1 MNCPNGFLVW
11 HVTLQGCD
19 TFFLLFHMQ
28 FWFRTDSDSAPHLSG
43 QFGAEAHRTACGLL
57 ELRNQGEIETKCCLR
72 ACESFYRQAA
82 GMHVHWSMPFE
93 TPLLLY
99 VFQNSW
105 CMTLVVRIVLWY
117 IPLTHGQWNWVNCA
131 GMLTYLG
138 ARILSMGMAC
148 CGGRKALEMKG
159 RLQLQE
165 EKTLIHPR
173 HLWKRLS
180 QSIHFVCQVPQSW
193 LSHADDKRESL
204 LPLVGSQRTHDLSR
218 IPSQLNTPPP
228 FRVRL

>member
-1 MNCPNGFLVW
+1 
-11 HVTLQGCD
+11 
-19 TFFLLFHMQ
+19 
-28 FWFRTDSDSAPHLSG
+28 
-43 QFGAEAHRTACGLL
+43 
-57 ELRNQGEIETKCCLR
+57 
-72 ACESFYRQAA
+72 
-82 GMHVHWSMPFE
+82 MHVHWSMPFE

-193 LSHADDKRESL
+193 LFHADDKRESL

-228 FRVRL
+228 FRVGLKQCSNSLLRLGPSFLMVSVMGVCRLMCVQTPSLSIWIGQSFA